1 MMGIGIVAVGAD
13 QGTTHWVTR
22 PRPAR
27 PAGPVAGAR
36 SERPRYSRFAAA
48 MAAARADDAPHLVPL
63 GDGPGQDLPPAAGRG
78 LRRPVAAPWQAKG
91 APRRPIARWL
101 GIGSCALVLGLVL
114 ATVTLTPI
122 GPEIQR
128 AAGLGQ
134 EWGQG
139 PAPAAAPPA
148 DRALPTAPEPAA
160 GRAEPQSGSTPPA
173 GEGLGAAA
181 EPDPAAAAVAIAAP
195 AMAKPAARSVPV
207 PVLKPR
213 ARRR

>member
-1 MMGIGIVAVGAD
+1 
-13 QGTTHWVTR
+13 
-22 PRPAR
+22 
-27 PAGPVAGAR
+27 
-36 SERPRYSRFAAA
+36 

-101 GIGSCALVLGLVL
+101 GIGSCALVLGLAL

-148 DRALPTAPEPAA
+148 DRSLPTAPEPAA
-160 GRAEPQSGSTPPA
+160 GRAEPPSGSTPPA

-181 EPDPAAAAVAIAAP
+181 EPEPAAAAGAIAAP

-213 ARRR
+213 SRRR